1 MSAMRGSLV
10 PVVTPFRKGQLDDS
24 RFVDLIEW
32 QIDSGSHGVVVAGTT
47 GEPGALTLEER
58 EHLIELAVRTVR
70 RRVPVVAGTGT
81 TNHAETLRL
90 TQSAK
95 RTAADAA
102 LVVLHDYTSATQDG
116 RHRHFRRI
124 S

>member
-47 GEPGALTLEER
+47 GEPSALTLEER

-70 RRVPVVAGTGT
+70 RRMPGIAATGT
-81 TNHAETLRL
+81 TNDASELLL
-90 TQSAK
+90 TRVPK
-95 RTAADAA
+95 
-102 LVVLHDYTSATQDG
+102 
-116 RHRHFRRI
+116 RI
-124 S
+124 SADDASDVVPYYN

>member
-47 GEPGALTLEER
+47 GEPSALTPEER

-70 RRVPVVAGTGT
+70 RPVPLIAGTGT
-81 TNHAETLRL
+81 TNHPHTLRL
-90 TQSAK
+90 TQSANAI
-95 RTAADAA
+95 RADPAP
-102 LVVLHDYTSATQDG
+102 S
-116 RHRHFRRI
+116 
-124 S
+124 

>member
-47 GEPGALTLEER
+47 GEPSALTLEER
-58 EHLIELAVRTVR
+58 EHLIELAVRTGR
-70 RRVPVVAGTGT
+70 RRLPAIAGTGT
-81 TNHAETLRL
+81 AKYAETLRP
-90 TQSAK
+90 TQVAK
-95 RTAADAA
+95 SISADAA
-102 LVVLHDYTSATQDG
+102 TAFGPYNTLTPHE
-116 RHRHFRRI
+116 
-124 S
+124 